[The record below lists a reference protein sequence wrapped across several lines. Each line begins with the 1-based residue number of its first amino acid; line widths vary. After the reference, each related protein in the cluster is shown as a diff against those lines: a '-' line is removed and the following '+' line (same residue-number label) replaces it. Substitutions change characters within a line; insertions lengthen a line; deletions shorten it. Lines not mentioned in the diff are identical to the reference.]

1 MWISIWVCNRV
12 WINEW
17 WRRSIGG
24 RSFSSRRNVDGRI
37 IVERRRNI
45 HGRLI
50 GIQRWRIWVWKQM
63 LWSERTR
70 MGINILWMMMYERN
84 IIKEDLPHSDRGVRK
99 LWR

>member
-1 MWISIWVCNRV
+1 
-12 WINEW
+12 
-17 WRRSIGG
+17 
-24 RSFSSRRNVDGRI
+24 
-37 IVERRRNI
+37 
-45 HGRLI
+45 
-50 GIQRWRIWVWKQM
+50 M